1 MRNKKA
7 WAFLLLLIFP
17 AVTANAYWVWSP
29 QEGKFVNAEGAAQDS
44 AEEQFDYAMKLY
56 REKNFEAAEKKFREI
71 LKNYPQ
77 SVKAPEA
84 QYRLGI
90 VYEETGDYLK
100 AFKAYRRLVETYP
113 QSERFAE
120 VIERE
125 FRIGNVFLG
134 GRKAKFAGL
143 ELLPSLP
150 KAVEVFKQII
160 EHAPYSEFGDKSQ
173 FQLATA
179 YKKWRHFSDAVEAFQ
194 GVIDQYPS
202 SELVPQARYEVA
214 ECSFLRSAS
223 NVRDQRAMEEA
234 SRQVSRF
241 LGRYPDTEA
250 AEKAA
255 KIRQE
260 IDEKNAEKNYRI
272 GLYYEKENYIE
283 SALIYYQDVAARYQ
297 ETLWGQKASDKLR
310 SLKEPAKYVTQ
321 QQAVLD
327 EQQRAFENKLRTLEK
342 GGDPVELDITKR
354 SLERLRK
361 HQKTFEKDKKE
372 GIERRKKD
380 LVRREKELKE
390 KFKNLEKKQ
399 KRFAKN
405 ESPDFKSAMDR
416 WYASLVEEQE
426 ALAQERN
433 QLAGWR
439 EDLGIPDSALDMSF
453 LPFVGPE
460 ATELQK
466 IQNIEAKKFFKI
478 AEEKKNILDEKETLY
493 KHYSEVSSLLGQK
506 PLPFGLE
513 TTAAVADTA
522 KIKAIQQEIQQLE
535 KKIESANQIY
545 EKHYGKSAFS
555 SVVGGVRKSVDFLN
569 PFDAKGLEAMSQQE
583 LLERQMHLKE
593 QTVAEQN
600 LIQTLTRALDSQ
612 LALEEQK
619 RMLSKLG
626 VSARGGS
633 ASGGKPG
640 IDPSKLRKDFR
651 ALERAVR
658 RGYEEIEERHEHK
671 KQLLKELQAELKRR
685 ETEDP
690 GILRIVR
697 KVGAPAVGAGKLV
710 KAFFVGLP
718 HEDLEITQ
726 QASNIQ
732 GPDSGTMK
740 RLEAEIKTESILIQ
754 AKNRELEAKRK
765 ELEILKAQA
774 SLAGGYKFRSIFID
788 VPYVFFDEAM
798 ESAKRLVPKKDR
810 DVLLMER
817 LNQETVRLEKLKGEL
832 KEVESRIS
840 SLDKA
845 APAAPAKPAAS
856 EKDTVKAKSAQE
868 IPSEEAL
875 KKEIQTL
882 EIQLQTKS
890 NSYEQERLQ
899 GLASQHQNKKS
910 SKTVKKDSKT
920 EKKFSKELTE
930 IEDGLRGLIRKETEL
945 ETEERDILE
954 KRITHIEKEVQKT
967 HSKAVVQDLIQEKE
981 HMEER
986 ISQLES
992 RQDFLTQEIKRFQ
1005 PLADSPNPRS

>member
-1 MRNKKA
+1 MRNKKVLV
-7 WAFLLLLIFP
+7 FLLLLIFP

-100 AFKAYRRLVETYP
+100 AFRAYRRLVETYP

-143 ELLPSLP
+143 EILPSLP
-150 KAVEVFKQII
+150 KAVEVFKHIVEQ
-160 EHAPYSEFGDKSQ
+160 APYSEFGDKAQ
-173 FQLATA
+173 FQMGAA
-179 YKKWRHFSDAVEAFQ
+179 FKKWRHFGEAVDAFQ

-234 SRQVSRF
+234 SRQVTRF
-241 LGRYPDTEA
+241 LGRYPDTES
-250 AEKAA
+250 AEKAS

-272 GLYYEKENYIE
+272 GLYYEKENFVE
-283 SALIYYQDVAARYQ
+283 SALIYYQDVVARYP

-310 SLKEPAKYVTQ
+310 SLKEPAKYATQ

-327 EQQRAFENKLRTLEK
+327 EQQRALENKVRTLEK
-342 GGDPVELDITKR
+342 SGDSVELDIAKR
-354 SLERLRK
+354 RLERLSK

-405 ESPDFKSAMDR
+405 ESPDFRSAMDR
-416 WYASLVEEQE
+416 WYASLVEEKE
-426 ALAQERN
+426 TLAQERN

-439 EDLGIPDSALDMSF
+439 DELGIPQSALDLSF
-453 LPFVGPE
+453 LPFMG
-460 ATELQK
+460 AQTTELQK
-466 IQNIEAKKFFKI
+466 IQSIEAKKFFKI
-478 AEEKKNILDEKETLY
+478 AEAKKNILDEKETLY
-493 KHYSEVSSLLGQK
+493 KHYGEVSSMLGQK
-506 PLPFGLE
+506 PLPVALE
-513 TTAAVADTA
+513 KTEGVLDAGKV
-522 KIKAIQQEIQQLE
+522 KAIQQEIQQLE
-535 KKIESANQIY
+535 KQIQNADQIY
-545 EKHYGKSAFS
+545 GKHYGKSALS
-555 SVVGGVRKSVDFLN
+555 SVVGGVRKSLDKSVSFFN
-569 PFDAKGLEAMSQQE
+569 PFDGKGLEGMAQQE

-593 QTVAEQN
+593 QIVAEQN
-600 LIQTLTRALDSQ
+600 LIQTLTQALDSQ

-626 VSARGGS
+626 V
-633 ASGGKPG
+633 KPG
-640 IDPSKLRKDFR
+640 GDPNKLRKDLR
-651 ALERAVR
+651 ALERAIR

-671 KQLLKELQAELKRR
+671 KGLLKELQAELKRR

-690 GILRIVR
+690 AIVR
-697 KVGAPAVGAGKLV
+697 TVRAVGAPAVGAGKLV

-718 HEDLEITQ
+718 HEDVEITK
-726 QASNIQ
+726 QASNLQ
-732 GPDSGTMK
+732 GGASETVK
-740 RLEAEIKTESILIQ
+740 RLEEEIKTESILIQ
-754 AKNRELEAKRK
+754 AKNRELESKRK

-774 SLAGGYKFRSIFID
+774 SLAGGYKFRSVFID
-788 VPYVFFDEAM
+788 VPYMFFDEAM

-810 DVLLMER
+810 DALLVER
-817 LNQETVRLEKLKGEL
+817 LDNETARLEKLKEEL
-832 KEVESRIS
+832 KKTEARIA
-840 SLDKA
+840 SLDKTV
-845 APAAPAKPAAS
+845 PAAPAKPAAP
-856 EKDTVKAKSAQE
+856 EKN
-868 IPSEEAL
+868 IPSEEIL

-882 EIQLQTKS
+882 QTQLEAK
-890 NSYEQERLQ
+890 NSAYEQQRLQ
-899 GLASQHQNKKS
+899 GLAPASQNKTPAKIIQTS
-910 SKTVKKDSKT
+910 SKEARKL
-920 EKKFSKELTE
+920 SKELTE
-930 IEDGLRGLIRKETEL
+930 IEDSLSELIRKETEL
-945 ETEERDILE
+945 ETEERIILE
-954 KRITHIEKEVQKT
+954 KRISHIEKEVRKA

-1005 PLADSPNPRS
+1005 PLADTPNPRS